1 MAFKNVNEQTKFAK
15 LTDLKVGESLTGYL
29 TGISESSKIPG
40 AFNLNIRSE
49 GEDVSYSVAGNVK
62 YMIKDNKLSVG
73 ANTRITREEDVKIKG
88 KTATRFQV
96 EQDLEDMLAGFSA
109 QPQQAASQAST
120 SSVSEKLK
128 SLRG

>member
-15 LTDLKVGESLTGYL
+15 LTDLKVGESITGYL

-40 AFNLNIRSE
+40 AFNLNIRSD

-73 ANTRITREEDVKIKG
+73 ANTRITREDDVKIKG

-96 EQDLEDMLAGFSA
+96 EQDMDDMLSGFSA
-109 QPQQAASQAST
+109 QPQPASQPAA
-120 SSVSEKLK
+120 SVSEKLK